1 MCHSAGSMAYV
12 LALLSS
18 IAFGAGDFAG
28 GLASRRSPVA
38 AVLVWSQVL
47 GLAIAAAA
55 APLLAAGP
63 PLPADLAWGAAAGLA
78 GACGLALLYR
88 ALATTVA
95 AVASPAAAAVG
106 AVVPVLFGLAAGE
119 RPRPL
124 AWAGV
129 ALALAAIVL
138 LTAGP
143 SKEEAATGRRALG
156 LGIGAGL
163 AFGVFFVAISR
174 PAEAAGLYPLVAAR
188 LSSIAAVAGFAL
200 ARGRPLR
207 LQRADWLPAAAAG
220 VLDMTANALFV
231 VATRQAL
238 LALVTVLT
246 SLYPAPTV
254 LLAWGIL
261 RQRPTALR
269 LAGLAA
275 AVAAVALVGLA

>member
-1 MCHSAGSMAYV
+1 MAYI
-12 LALLSS
+12 LAFLSS

-38 AVLVWSQVL
+38 AVLVWSQLL
-47 GLAIAAAA
+47 GLASALAM
-55 APLLAAGP
+55 APLLAQAP
-63 PLPADLAWGAAAGLA
+63 PSAADLAWGAAAGLA
-78 GACGLALLYR
+78 GAWGLALLYG

-106 AVVPVLFGLAAGE
+106 AVVPVVFGVAAGE

-129 ALALAAIVL
+129 GLALAAIIL

-143 SKEEAATGRRALG
+143 STEKRATTRRALG
-156 LGIGAGL
+156 LGTAAGV

-174 PAEAAGLYPLVAAR
+174 PSDASGLYPLVAAR
-188 LSSIAAVAGFAL
+188 VTSIAAVAGVTL
-200 ARGRPLR
+200 ARRRPLR
-207 LQRADWLPAAAAG
+207 LLAGDLLPAAAAG

-231 VATRQAL
+231 VATRGGL

-254 LLAWGIL
+254 LLAWGVL
-261 RQRPTALR
+261 RQRPSALR
-269 LAGLAA
+269 LVGLAA

>member
-1 MCHSAGSMAYV
+1 MAYV
-12 LALLSS
+12 LAFLSS

-28 GLASRRSPVA
+28 GFASRRSPVA
-38 AVLVWSQVL
+38 AVLVWSQL
-47 GLAIAAAA
+47 IGLACALAA
-55 APLLAAGP
+55 APLLAQAP
-63 PLPADLAWGAAAGLA
+63 PRPTDLAWGAAAGLA
-78 GACGLALLYR
+78 GAWGLTLLYR

-106 AVVPVLFGLAAGE
+106 AVVPVLFGLASGE

-129 ALALAAIVL
+129 GLALAAIVL

-143 SKEEAATGRRALG
+143 PGERPGTARRALA
-156 LGIGAGL
+156 LGIGAG
-163 AFGVFFVAISR
+163 AGFGLFFVAISR
-174 PAEAAGLYPLVAAR
+174 PAETAGLYPLVAAR
-188 LSSIAAVAGFAL
+188 VASIAAVAGVTL
-200 ARGRPLR
+200 ARRRPLGLVR
-207 LQRADWLPAAAAG
+207 GDLLPAAAAG

-231 VATRQAL
+231 AATRGAL

-254 LLAWGIL
+254 LLAWGVL
-261 RQRPTALR
+261 KQRPSALR

-275 AVAAVALVGLA
+275 AVAAVALVGMA